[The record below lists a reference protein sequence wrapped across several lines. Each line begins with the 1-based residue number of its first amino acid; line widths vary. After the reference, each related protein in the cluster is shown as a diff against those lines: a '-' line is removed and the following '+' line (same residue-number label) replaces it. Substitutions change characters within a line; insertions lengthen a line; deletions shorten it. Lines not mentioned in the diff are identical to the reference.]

1 MNFPT
6 ERKSVTVWRFRFDLV
21 IIPTDIVN
29 RLGAII
35 VQSGRQFD
43 ESGDCFFS
51 VSSVSIV

>member
-51 VSSVSIV
+51 VSIV